1 MNFYKSDFKIVF
13 AHPDDEVLWASSILE
28 YSKETIICFS
38 ESPRFDS
45 ISEGRKKAFLDFPLK
60 NVINLEIEE
69 SDTFKMGNWRNP
81 QLTDYGI
88 YCKSGYTNYKK
99 RYEELYDALKV
110 RFKKNDVVVTHN
122 PWGEYGHEEHILVHS
137 VIAKLSVEIG
147 FKVYVTGYV
156 SNRSIYVM
164 HKTLH
169 RLVPRPIVCE
179 TDNNIISLIS
189 NHYKKHNIWT
199 FWDDYVWP
207 NYESFFY
214 LSKEIN
220 LKSKAHIS
228 SEHLNHI
235 FLSENN
241 ISFKDIAKFIYLNI
255 RRKK

>member
-1 MNFYKSDFKIVF
+1 
-13 AHPDDEVLWASSILE
+13 
-28 YSKETIICFS
+28 
-38 ESPRFDS
+38 
-45 ISEGRKKAFLDFPLK
+45 
-60 NVINLEIEE
+60 
-69 SDTFKMGNWRNP
+69 
-81 QLTDYGI
+81 
-88 YCKSGYTNYKK
+88 
-99 RYEELYDALKV
+99 
-110 RFKKNDVVVTHN
+110 
-122 PWGEYGHEEHILVHS
+122 
-137 VIAKLSVEIG
+137 
-147 FKVYVTGYV
+147 
-156 SNRSIYVM
+156 M

-169 RLVPRPIVCE
+169 KLVPRPIVCE